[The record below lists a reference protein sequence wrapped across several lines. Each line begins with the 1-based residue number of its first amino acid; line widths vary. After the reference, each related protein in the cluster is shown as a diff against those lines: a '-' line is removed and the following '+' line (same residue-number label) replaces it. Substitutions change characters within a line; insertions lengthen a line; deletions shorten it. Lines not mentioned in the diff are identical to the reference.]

1 MATLSSILAWEIPWT
16 EEPGG
21 LQSMELQ
28 RVRRD
33 LATKQQHVLF
43 YMWKNSSCPPDL
55 SKTLYERVN
64 SRHMWGQLLMQEETY
79 TTSSSLRSWVPRSSF
94 PALSSL
100 SRLAPSHFASFT
112 FFFYF
117 MTLQY
122 CIGFAIYQNAS
133 MPPLLSSAHILS
145 HVRLCATPWTV
156 AHKAPLSVEF
166 SRQGY

>member
-1 MATLSSILAWEIPWT
+1 MVKNLPAVQETWAPSLGQEDPLEKEMATLSSLLAWEIPWT

-28 RVRRD
+28 RVRCD

-112 FFFYF
+112 FFFILFYNF
-117 MTLQY
+117 TILY
-122 CIGFAIYQNAS
+122 WFCHISKCIHAS
-133 MPPLLSSAHILS
+133 F
-145 HVRLCATPWTV
+145 T
-156 AHKAPLSVEF
+156 F
-166 SRQGY
+166 